1 VSAPVV
7 IGLDL
12 SLTGSGVAS
21 SNGWCERVGISDVT
35 TRSLGERIVAV
46 DHIANQILL
55 LVAKP
60 TMVCVEVPAFSR
72 SGGGALERGGL
83 WWQVVRR
90 LHRAEIPVAE
100 VFNQHRMRYA
110 TGKAMASKGA
120 IIDAV
125 ARRWPVFETAGDDNL
140 ADAAVLATMGAD
152 WLGHPLAPMPATHR
166 KALDGVRWPDGL
178 SAPLAPDQALVS
190 TEGYLEPSTAA

>member
-1 VSAPVV
+1 MKPTV

-21 SNGWCERVGISDVT
+21 SNGWCERVGIPDIT
-35 TRSLGERIVAV
+35 TKSLGERIIAV
-46 DHIANQILL
+46 DTIVNQISLL
-55 LVAKP
+55 TAQPAL
-60 TMVCVEVPAFSR
+60 VCVEVPAFSR

-90 LHRAEIPVAE
+90 LHAAEIPVAE

-110 TGKAMASKGA
+110 TGKGTASKGA

-125 ARRWPVFETAGDDNL
+125 ARRWAMFETGGDDNL
-140 ADAAVLATMGAD
+140 ADSAVLAAMGAD
-152 WLGHPLAPMPATHR
+152 YLGHPLAPMPATHR
-166 KALDGVRWPDGL
+166 RALDTVRWPDGL
-178 SAPLAPDQALVS
+178 SAPVAAEEPSPDPSAYLA
-190 TEGYLEPSTAA
+190 PSTAA

>member
-1 VSAPVV
+1 MNNPTV

-21 SNGWCERVGISDVT
+21 SNGWCERVGLPDIT
-35 TRSLGERIVAV
+35 TKSLGERIVAV
-46 DHIANQILL
+46 DTIVNQVILL
-55 LVAKP
+55 VGQPAL
-60 TMVCVEVPAFSR
+60 VCVEVPAFSR

-90 LHRAEIPVAE
+90 LLRAEIPVAE

-110 TGKAMASKGA
+110 TGKGSASKGA

-125 ARRWPVFETAGDDNL
+125 ARRWPMFETGGDDNL
-140 ADAAVLATMGAD
+140 ADAAVLAALGAD
-152 WLGHPLAPMPATHR
+152 RLGCPLAPMPVTHR
-166 KALDGVRWPDGL
+166 KALDDVRWPEAL
-178 SAPLAPDQALVS
+178 SAPPAAENGPALDTDTERLAVA
-190 TEGYLEPSTAA
+190 